1 MEQLKIDI
9 INLYNVGHSIGFI
22 TQCVYKEINKE
33 YFSDYKYLD
42 IINTDKY
49 HKRRYCQNLVET
61 TIMHYNQSKRTI
73 GSLSDIIAY

>member
-42 IINTDKY
+42 IINTDKTE
-49 HKRRYCQNLVET
+49 N
-61 TIMHYNQSKRTI
+61 
-73 GSLSDIIAY
+73 